1 MFVVPERRSH
11 QENPAMTSDSFHIS
25 ARELRGKQSVRATFK
40 LPDETIDLLK
50 TAAEHL
56 GVKQKS
62 LLDQLVEDR
71 EVLSKVA
78 EGGRRTLKSET
89 TRRQKTFVL
98 SRRALAMLDEIAA
111 RHGIARDR
119 LLECSVQRLIP
130 FVQAEKEK
138 QKNRT
143 ELFVDITAFLD
154 KGHRLLRRTESL
166 LDKDDRFRLKIEK
179 LVGHVERTIGEMEA
193 LILVKKN

>member
-1 MFVVPERRSH
+1 
-11 QENPAMTSDSFHIS
+11 MTSDPFHLS

-78 EGGRRTLKSET
+78 EEGRQTLKSDA

-98 SRRALAMLDEIAA
+98 SRRALAMLDEMAT

-119 LLECSVQRLIP
+119 LLECSVQRLTP

-138 QKNRT
+138 QKKRM
-143 ELFVDITAFLD
+143 ELFVDIATFLD
-154 KGHRLLRRTESL
+154 KGHCLLHKTESL
-166 LDKDDRFRLKIEK
+166 LDKDDRLRQKIEK
-179 LVGHVERTIGEMEA
+179 LVGQVERTIGEMEA
-193 LILVKKN
+193 LIVLNKS